1 MSLFRSLSF
10 LVSQMTH
17 IYYIAISGAKNPS
30 RWLAAIG
37 ASNTLFFEVDEA
49 LIASQLSNYEVLY
62 DM

>member
-1 MSLFRSLSF
+1 
-10 LVSQMTH
+10 MTH

-30 RWLAAIG
+30 RWLATIG